1 MLEGPASAGA
11 GGGDTLFG
19 LHVLLVGPLV
29 EWAGP
34 LHPASAGRGSVCARH
49 AVKRGDAVQ
58 MQHGHTT
65 RQLCFHAGPACLLC
79 GLGVC
84 ATRRSIFG
92 RSWLGQRICG
102 ALIRAVRIRPSGAAS
117 GCSFLHSPALCAC
130 VWFCIF
136 HAKANACRSLDVLL
150 SVGARLY
157 TTLHLRAS
165 AGQTG
170 AVSHTGVL
178 KRIKK

>member
-1 MLEGPASAGA
+1 MGA
-11 GGGDTLFG
+11 GRACQCGAGEGDTLFG

-34 LHPASAGRGSVCARH
+34 LRPASAGRGSVCARH
-49 AVKRGDAVQ
+49 AVKRGNAVQ

-79 GLGVC
+79 GLGVY

-102 ALIRAVRIRPSGAAS
+102 ALIGLCVKGFRGQQVVVHSCIHQRCVRVCGFAFFTPKRTLAGRWMSCCQWGLV
-117 GCSFLHSPALCAC
+117 C
-130 VWFCIF
+130 
-136 HAKANACRSLDVLL
+136 
-150 SVGARLY
+150 
-157 TTLHLRAS
+157 TLHCTCEQVRVRLELC
-165 AGQTG
+165 
-170 AVSHTGVL
+170 HIL
-178 KRIKK
+178 EC